1 MSKEMLQVVK
11 ELAKNYDLK
20 LEPVTVVY
28 AYSKKN

>member
-11 ELAKNYDLK
+11 ELAKNYDPK
-20 LEPVTVVY
+20 LESVTVVY